1 VHLCLLVRVLIIIIT
16 IIAENFYLVKMHMM
30 QSEAQLCS
38 DRLDWRSEYMASVT
52 DRLRYRMMRY

>member
-1 VHLCLLVRVLIIIIT
+1 VLIIIIT

-38 DRLDWRSEYMASVT
+38 DKLDWRSEYMASVT